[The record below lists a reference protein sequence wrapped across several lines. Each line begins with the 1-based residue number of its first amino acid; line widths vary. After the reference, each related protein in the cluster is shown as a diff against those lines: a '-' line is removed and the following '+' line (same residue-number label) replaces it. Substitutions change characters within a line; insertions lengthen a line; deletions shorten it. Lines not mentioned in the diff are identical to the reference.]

1 VLNFIAFYERSLL
14 YLTIIQGAFGVLSVS
29 AYKGWQ
35 YLIEGQRQ
43 RATAHITWLIREGMD
58 VKLQDRRSLLHIRS
72 DISTEGAYPQG
83 PPPKQDGG
91 PILADIIILDV
102 YRQRKSSKETWAPPA

>member
-1 VLNFIAFYERSLL
+1 VLSVVASYERSLL

-43 RATAHITWLIREGMD
+43 RATAQLTWLIREGMD
-58 VKLQDRRSLLHIRS
+58 VKLHDRRSLLHIRS
-72 DISTEGAYPQG
+72 DITTEGHYPQG
-83 PPPKQDGG
+83 PSPKHEGE
-91 PILADIIILDV
+91 PILADVIILDV
-102 YRQRKSSKETWAPPA
+102 YRQSKLSEETWAPPA